1 MKTQTDQDINTSPSS
16 RKSHSA
22 RPRNR
27 QRVLLFVLMLAFGW
41 IIMSHITSVGVSQ
54 DRRDLSDR
62 IRQRQEDLRLYE
74 EQHTTLLR
82 ENEQLQQKKEGLI
95 QELLISEG
103 HDELFADLEKI
114 RVLAGFTEV
123 SGPGIILTLDD
134 KPGFKIGDNE
144 DSIVHD
150 TDLKH
155 ALDLLLGADAA
166 AFSINGNRF
175 VNASDLKCI
184 GLTIRC
190 NQQRLSPPYVI
201 LALGDP
207 ARLSEAIEHDQT
219 FNFRRMPGIDLVV
232 KVQKSDRIV
241 IPAYAESDNID
252 QYIDML
258 EVVNS

>member
-1 MKTQTDQDINTSPSS
+1 
-16 RKSHSA
+16 
-22 RPRNR
+22 
-27 QRVLLFVLMLAFGW
+27 
-41 IIMSHITSVGVSQ
+41 MSHITSVGVSQ
-54 DRRDLSDR
+54 DRRDLADR

-74 EQHTTLLR
+74 EQHAILLR
-82 ENEQLQQKKEGLI
+82 ENEQLQQKKEELI

-103 HDELFADLEKI
+103 HEELLATLERV

-155 ALDLLLGADAA
+155 ALDILLGAGAA
-166 AFSINGNRF
+166 AFSINGNRL

-207 ARLSEAIEHDQT
+207 IRLSEAIEHDQT
-219 FNFRRMPGIDLVV
+219 FNFRQMPGIDLIVRA
-232 KVQKSDRIV
+232 QKSDRIV
-241 IPAYAESDNID
+241 IPAYAESDNIERF
-252 QYIDML
+252 IDML
-258 EVVNS
+258 EVVSP

>member
-1 MKTQTDQDINTSPSS
+1 M
-16 RKSHSA
+16 
-22 RPRNR
+22 
-27 QRVLLFVLMLAFGW
+27 
-41 IIMSHITSVGVSQ
+41 
-54 DRRDLSDR
+54 
-62 IRQRQEDLRLYE
+62 
-74 EQHTTLLR
+74 LR
-82 ENEQLQQKKEGLI
+82 EKAIEQAATKKEGLI

-144 DSIVHD
+144 DSIIAD

-184 GLTIRC
+184 GLTIATI
-190 NQQRLSPPYVI
+190 NK
-201 LALGDP
+201 G
-207 ARLSEAIEHDQT
+207 
-219 FNFRRMPGIDLVV
+219 
-232 KVQKSDRIV
+232 
-241 IPAYAESDNID
+241 
-252 QYIDML
+252 
-258 EVVNS
+258 